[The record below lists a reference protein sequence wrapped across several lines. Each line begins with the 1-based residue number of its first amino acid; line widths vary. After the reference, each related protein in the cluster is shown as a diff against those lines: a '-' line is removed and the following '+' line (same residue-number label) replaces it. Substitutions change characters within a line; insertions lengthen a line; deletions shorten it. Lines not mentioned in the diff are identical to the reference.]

1 MPDIEEFAN
10 KYFFQSEKQIEFVC
24 LSSFGYWNSSFSELR
39 KRARE
44 FRHHVNETRALEL
57 NFRGILVQSCLK
69 FQQFYLVTFDFFF
82 EFQLWP
88 KIPRK
93 LAFFPLW
100 KNYEI
105 WKKSS
110 VTFWGKDKSVA
121 LSLCYFHSSL
131 VFTGHSVLN
140 WR

>member
-69 FQQFYLVTFDFFF
+69 FQQFYLVKFKVSTLTYGKMTRGHFSIINKFFKF
-82 EFQLWP
+82 
-88 KIPRK
+88 
-93 LAFFPLW
+93 
-100 KNYEI
+100 
-105 WKKSS
+105 KKR
-110 VTFWGKDKSVA
+110 
-121 LSLCYFHSSL
+121 LQ
-131 VFTGHSVLN
+131 
-140 WR
+140 